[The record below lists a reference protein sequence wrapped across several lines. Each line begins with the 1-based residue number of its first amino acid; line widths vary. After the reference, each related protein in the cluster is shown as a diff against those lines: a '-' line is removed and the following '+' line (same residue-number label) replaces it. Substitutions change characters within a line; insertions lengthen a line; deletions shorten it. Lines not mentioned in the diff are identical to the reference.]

1 MHEYSVVQALLNQC
15 EEIAQQNNATHITKV
30 ITKIGVMSGIESHL
44 LQTAFDTFKEGT
56 ICDKAEF
63 IINLQKLKLECK
75 ECGNV
80 FEVDEVRYFCLKCES
95 LRVKVLDG
103 EEMYLMS
110 LEMN

>member
-15 EEIAQQNNATHITKV
+15 EEHAQQNKATEVTKV
-30 ITKIGVMSGIESHL
+30 ICKIGVLSGIEIHL

-56 ICDKAEF
+56 MCDRAEL
-63 IINLQKLKLECK
+63 ILNKQKLKLECK
-75 ECGNV
+75 ECANV
-80 FEVDEVRYFCLKCES
+80 FEVDEVRYFCHKCES

-103 EEMYLMS
+103 EDMYLMS

>member
-15 EEIAQQNNATHITKV
+15 EEIAAQNDASKVTKV
-30 ITKIGVMSGIESHL
+30 ITKIGAMSGIETHL

-56 ICDKAEF
+56 ICDGAEF
-63 IINLQKLKLECK
+63 VINPQKLKLECK
-75 ECGNV
+75 DCGNV
-80 FEVDEVRYFCLKCES
+80 FEVDEVRYFCVKCES

-103 EEMYLMS
+103 EDMYLMS

>member
-15 EEIAQQNNATHITKV
+15 EEHAKQNEAKQVNKV
-30 ITKIGVMSGIESHL
+30 ICKIGVMSGIETHL
-44 LQTAFDTFKEGT
+44 LQTAFDTFKEKT
-56 ICDKAEF
+56 ICENAELVL
-63 IINLQKLKLECK
+63 NKQKLKLECK

-80 FEVDEVRYFCLKCES
+80 FEVDEVRYFCHKCES

-103 EEMYLMS
+103 EDMYLMS